1 MEKIN
6 CLNCGSIE
14 DFSVSEKR
22 CSECNCKNYGYN
34 INNLPP
40 IFNKQSTSYKNE
52 ILDKKNNVKGYLIVH
67 TENKKRIS
75 FKIENEIVYIGRK
88 DESFQPHVYI
98 NDDKYISRGHANILI
113 QNNNFF
119 LQDNQNNQTGKPSLN
134 GTFLNGNPK
143 RINSSQSVQIF
154 DGDTIQ
160 IGETKLVFMT
170 LKSISSEN
178 EAISK
183 VSEMNYEQ
191 TIIIR

>member
-1 MEKIN
+1 M
-6 CLNCGSIE
+6 
-14 DFSVSEKR
+14 
-22 CSECNCKNYGYN
+22 
-34 INNLPP
+34 
-40 IFNKQSTSYKNE
+40 
-52 ILDKKNNVKGYLIVH
+52 
-67 TENKKRIS
+67 
-75 FKIENEIVYIGRK
+75 
-88 DESFQPHVYI
+88 
-98 NDDKYISRGHANILI
+98 
-113 QNNNFF
+113 
-119 LQDNQNNQTGKPSLN
+119 N